1 MTKNL
6 MQVFTWLMVVAICPI
21 CFIGTNLVI
30 MDGFISDFIH
40 AIFFPPLIERFV
52 VQVVIFGGITQF
64 VSRVYIFLHSWQVKW
79 R

>member
-1 MTKNL
+1 MKDLTRA
-6 MQVFTWLMVVAICPI
+6 FTRLMVVATSVICL
-21 CFIGTNLVI
+21 IGTVLVT
-30 MDGFISDFIH
+30 MDRFLFDILH

-64 VSRVYIFLHSWQVKW
+64 VVRVYIFLHSWQVKW